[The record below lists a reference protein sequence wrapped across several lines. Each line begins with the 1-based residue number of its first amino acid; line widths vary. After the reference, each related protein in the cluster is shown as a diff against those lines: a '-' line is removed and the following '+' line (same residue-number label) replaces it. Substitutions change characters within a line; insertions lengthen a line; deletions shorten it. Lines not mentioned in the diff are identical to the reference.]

1 MATSGPPAAEDVLP
15 DGPRAGVGPGM
26 MRGVAPLSPHE
37 RDVPVHAGVRR
48 SRRWVWLGLLTS
60 LLLTVLDVGGGA
72 ATEATV
78 AANLSGA
85 FALAPALTGIGGSPR
100 QVAFVGAVATLLAL
114 GLGLADG
121 LPTGSWLVQTAVVAV
136 GAGVAGTVAAAR
148 TRQLAQL
155 QDRRQAAR
163 TLQAAL
169 LTHLPATE
177 GLELVS
183 RYLPASAGDQVGGD
197 WYDAVVAADG
207 ATVLVLG
214 DVVGHDVRA
223 AADMGQV
230 RGLLRA
236 YAVEG
241 GQGPARLLARVDES
255 LAGLGLDVLATVVVV
270 RVERGAGPAGERS
283 LVWSS
288 AGHPP
293 PMLVRTDAAGAP
305 AVERLQA
312 KGELLL
318 GVFPETRR
326 SDHTTVLPAGG
337 TLLMSSDGLT
347 ERRDRP
353 LAEGL
358 DLLARTLGEV
368 AAAVPTTDALVDEV
382 LARMVG
388 DEHTDD
394 VAVLAARVTAS
405 PAA

>member
-1 MATSGPPAAEDVLP
+1 
-15 DGPRAGVGPGM
+15 M
-26 MRGVAPLSPHE
+26 MRRVPPLSPHE
-37 RDVPVHAGVRR
+37 RDVPVQAGVRG
-48 SRRWVWLGLLTS
+48 SRRWVRLGLLTS
-60 LLLTVLDVGGGA
+60 VLLAVLDVGGGA
-72 ATEATV
+72 ATGV
-78 AANLSGA
+78 PDAANLSGA

-100 QVAFVGAVATLLAL
+100 QVALVGAVASALAL

-121 LPTGSWLVQTAVVAV
+121 LPTGSWLVQTAVVVV

-241 GQGPARLLARVDES
+241 GQGPARLLSRVDGS
-255 LAGLGLDVLATVVVV
+255 LEGLGLDVLATVVVV
-270 RVERGAGPAGERS
+270 RVEPGTGTAGERT

-293 PMLVRTDAAGAP
+293 PMLVRTDVPGAP

-312 KGELLL
+312 RGELLL
-318 GVFPETRR
+318 GVFPGTRR
-326 SDHTTVLPAGG
+326 SDHTTVLPVGA
-337 TLLMSSDGLT
+337 TLLLSSDGLT

-368 AAAVPTTDALVDEV
+368 APDAPTTDDLVDEV

-388 DEHTDD
+388 EEHTDD
-394 VAVLAARVTAS
+394 VAVLAARATGRPRTHES
-405 PAA
+405 PDPSGPGLSSRSG